1 MKKVKKM
8 KMERFFMKGRYM
20 SSILVLMV
28 LAGCSPKDKYEWN
41 AGMSAPKYYGNGG
54 PMVEYFYKGKSVAG
68 ASANIGFSPGWGVTA
83 GGYSGGEQYKDI
95 PDSVA
100 VSWICATDRIEYRGG
115 ARLPRERMLEL
126 FKNGFKTVYGM
137 KTTYT
142 SIVAGMA
149 PGGNTTIWL
158 RGSERLTEIIRF
170 KAENNGI
177 WKEHDEDYNR
187 YKKEVTSS
195 KSYINSE
202 GSIFRYL
209 HGVPYDVWE
218 KGDKE
223 YDYDIGFSSEEK
235 DVTPYMVFYTKDGT
249 WYQPSKGDLAFQ
261 SVDWQEW
268 GKFEYKENNNLIK
281 NLKLPVQI
289 HFLFE
294 YKGGN
299 YSTGIIL
306 PQDFKKYFEN
316 QANNRITIGVEKN
329 AETGILWVSGKKG
342 SQKVMRFKVFKAKED
357 DMGDFYPGGYSFPKG
372 FKIPK
377 WNGRTPIATPEFDY
391 WQEE

>member
-1 MKKVKKM
+1 MKR
-8 KMERFFMKGRYM
+8 EIFFMKGKFI
-20 SSILVLMV
+20 SSILVLLV

-54 PMVEYFYKGKSVAG
+54 PMVEYFYKGRSVAG
-68 ASANIGFSPGWGVTA
+68 ASANIGFDPGWGVTA

-100 VSWICATDRIEYRGG
+100 VSWICATDGIEYRGG

-177 WKEHDEDYNR
+177 WKEHDEDYNNYMR
-187 YKKEVTSS
+187 EITSS
-195 KSYINSE
+195 KEYINSE
-202 GSIFRYL
+202 ASIFQYL

-261 SVDWQEW
+261 SIDWQEW

-306 PQDFKKYFEN
+306 PRDFKKYFEN

-342 SQKVMRFKVFKAKED
+342 FQKVMRFKVFKAKED

-372 FKIPK
+372 FMIPK

>member
-1 MKKVKKM
+1 MKR
-8 KMERFFMKGRYM
+8 EIFFMKGKFI
-20 SSILVLMV
+20 SSILVLVV

-41 AGMSAPKYYGNGG
+41 AGLSGPKYYPSGA
-54 PMVEYFYKGKSVAG
+54 PRVEYFYKGKSVAG
-68 ASANIGFSPGWGVTA
+68 ASIGTGADQGWGVTA

-100 VSWICATDRIEYRGG
+100 VQWVCSVDNYLYKGG
-115 ARLPRERMLEL
+115 ARLPREHMLEL

-149 PGGNTTIWL
+149 PGGNATIWL
-158 RGSERLTEIIRF
+158 RGSERLTEVIRF
-170 KAENNGI
+170 KAQERL
-177 WKEHDEDYNR
+177 EDP
-187 YKKEVTSS
+187 
-195 KSYINSE
+195 YIDKDYREKTVKNW
-202 GSIFRYL
+202 GNYLTYWYL

-261 SVDWQEW
+261 SIDWQEW
-268 GKFEYKENNNLIK
+268 GKFKYKENNNLIK

-377 WNGRTPIATPEFDY
+377 WNGRIPIATPEFDY

>member
-1 MKKVKKM
+1 M
-8 KMERFFMKGRYM
+8 KMERFFMKGKFI
-20 SSILVLMV
+20 SNILVLLV

-41 AGMSAPKYYGNGG
+41 AGLSGPKYYPSGA
-54 PMVEYFYKGKSVAG
+54 PRVEYFYKGKSVAG
-68 ASANIGFSPGWGVTA
+68 ASIGTGADQGWGVTA
-83 GGYSGGEQYKDI
+83 GGYSGGDQYKDI

-100 VSWICATDRIEYRGG
+100 VQWVCSVDNYLYKGG

-149 PGGNTTIWL
+149 PGGNATIWL
-158 RGSERLTEIIRF
+158 RGSERLTEVIRF
-170 KAENNGI
+170 KAQERL
-177 WKEHDEDYNR
+177 EDP
-187 YKKEVTSS
+187 
-195 KSYINSE
+195 YIDKDYREKTVKNW
-202 GSIFRYL
+202 GNYLTYWYL
-209 HGVPYDVWE
+209 HGVPYDIWE

-261 SVDWQEW
+261 SIDWQEW

-281 NLKLPVQI
+281 NLKLPVEI

-342 SQKVMRFKVFKAKED
+342 FQKVMRFKVFKAKED

-377 WNGRTPIATPEFDY
+377 WNGRTPITTPEFDY

>member
-1 MKKVKKM
+1 MKR
-8 KMERFFMKGRYM
+8 EIFFMKGKFI
-20 SSILVLMV
+20 SSILVLLV

-100 VSWICATDRIEYRGG
+100 VSWICATDGIEYRGG

-126 FKNGFKTVYGM
+126 FKKGFKTVYGM

-149 PGGNTTIWL
+149 PGGNATIWL

-261 SVDWQEW
+261 SIDWQEW

>member
-1 MKKVKKM
+1 
-8 KMERFFMKGRYM
+8 MERFFMKGKFI
-20 SSILVLMV
+20 SNILVLLV

-41 AGMSAPKYYGNGG
+41 AGLSGPKYYPSGA
-54 PMVEYFYKGKSVAG
+54 PRVEYFYKGKSVAG
-68 ASANIGFSPGWGVTA
+68 ASIGTGADQGWGVTA

-100 VSWICATDRIEYRGG
+100 VQWVCSVDNYLYKGG
-115 ARLPRERMLEL
+115 TRLPRERMLEL

-149 PGGNTTIWL
+149 PGGNATIWL
-158 RGSERLTEIIRF
+158 RGSERLTEVIRF
-170 KAENNGI
+170 KAQERL
-177 WKEHDEDYNR
+177 EDP
-187 YKKEVTSS
+187 
-195 KSYINSE
+195 YIDKDYREKTVKNW
-202 GSIFRYL
+202 GNYLTYWYL
-209 HGVPYDVWE
+209 HGVPYDIWE

-223 YDYDIGFSSEEK
+223 YDYDIGFSSEGGQK
-235 DVTPYMVFYTKDGT
+235 IKPNVFTFYTKDGT

-281 NLKLPVQI
+281 KLKLPVEI
-289 HFLFE
+289 HFSVDYNDVL
-294 YKGGN
+294 YMGN
-299 YSTGIIL
+299 IVL

-329 AETGILWVSGKKG
+329 LETGILWVSGKKG
-342 SQKVMRFKVFKAKED
+342 FQKVMRFKLVEVKDEEQPY
-357 DMGDFYPGGYSFPKG
+357 FYSLPKG

>member
-1 MKKVKKM
+1 M
-8 KMERFFMKGRYM
+8 KMERFFMKGKFI
-20 SSILVLMV
+20 SSILVLVV
-28 LAGCSPKDKYEWN
+28 LTGCSPKDKYEWN
-41 AGMSAPKYYGNGG
+41 AGLSGPKYYPSGA
-54 PMVEYFYKGKSVAG
+54 PRVEYFYKGKSVAG
-68 ASANIGFSPGWGVTA
+68 ASIGTGADQGWGVTA
-83 GGYSGGEQYKDI
+83 GGYSGGDQYKDI

-100 VSWICATDRIEYRGG
+100 VQWVCSVDNYLYRGG
-115 ARLPRERMLEL
+115 TRLPRERILEL

-149 PGGNTTIWL
+149 PGGNATIWL
-158 RGSERLTEIIRF
+158 RGSERLTEVIRF
-170 KAENNGI
+170 KAQERL
-177 WKEHDEDYNR
+177 EDP
-187 YKKEVTSS
+187 
-195 KSYINSE
+195 YIDKDYREKTVKNW
-202 GSIFRYL
+202 GNYLTYWYL
-209 HGVPYDVWE
+209 HGVPYDIWE

-261 SVDWQEW
+261 SIDWQEW

-281 NLKLPVQI
+281 NLKLPVEI

-372 FKIPK
+372 FMIPK

>member
-1 MKKVKKM
+1 M
-8 KMERFFMKGRYM
+8 KMEIFFMKGKFI
-20 SSILVLMV
+20 SSILVLVV
-28 LAGCSPKDKYEWN
+28 LAGCNPKDKYEWN
-41 AGMSAPKYYGNGG
+41 AGLSGPKYYPSGA
-54 PMVEYFYKGKSVAG
+54 PRVEYFYKGKSVAG
-68 ASANIGFSPGWGVTA
+68 ASIGTGADQGWGVTA
-83 GGYSGGEQYKDI
+83 GGYSGGDQYKDI

-100 VSWICATDRIEYRGG
+100 VQWVCSVDNYLYRGG
-115 ARLPRERMLEL
+115 TRLPREHMLEL

-149 PGGNTTIWL
+149 PGGNATIWL
-158 RGSERLTEIIRF
+158 RGSERLTEVIRF
-170 KAENNGI
+170 KAQERL
-177 WKEHDEDYNR
+177 EDP
-187 YKKEVTSS
+187 
-195 KSYINSE
+195 YIDKDYREKTVKNW
-202 GSIFRYL
+202 GNYLTYWYL

-223 YDYDIGFSSEEK
+223 YDYDIGFSSEGGQK
-235 DVTPYMVFYTKDGT
+235 IKPNVFTFYTKDGT

-281 NLKLPVQI
+281 KLKLPVEI
-289 HFLFE
+289 HFSVDYNDVL
-294 YKGGN
+294 YMGN
-299 YSTGIIL
+299 IVL

-329 AETGILWVSGKKG
+329 LETGILWVSGKKG
-342 SQKVMRFKVFKAKED
+342 FQKVMRFKLVEVKDEEQPY
-357 DMGDFYPGGYSFPKG
+357 FYSLPKG

>member
-1 MKKVKKM
+1 
-8 KMERFFMKGRYM
+8 MERFFMKGRYM

>member
-1 MKKVKKM
+1 M
-8 KMERFFMKGRYM
+8 KMERFFMKGKFI

-100 VSWICATDRIEYRGG
+100 VSWICATDGIEYRGG

-126 FKNGFKTVYGM
+126 FKKGFKTVYGM

-149 PGGNTTIWL
+149 PGGNATIWL

-177 WKEHDEDYNR
+177 WKEHDEDYNN
-187 YKKEVTSS
+187 YMGEITSS
-195 KSYINSE
+195 KEYINSE
-202 GSIFRYL
+202 ASIFQYL

-261 SVDWQEW
+261 SIDWQEW

>member
-1 MKKVKKM
+1 M
-8 KMERFFMKGRYM
+8 KMERFFMKGKFI
-20 SSILVLMV
+20 SSILVLVV

-41 AGMSAPKYYGNGG
+41 AGLSGPKYYPSGA
-54 PMVEYFYKGKSVAG
+54 PRVEYFYKGKSVAG
-68 ASANIGFSPGWGVTA
+68 ASIGTGADQGWGVTA
-83 GGYSGGEQYKDI
+83 GGYSGGDQYKDI

-100 VSWICATDRIEYRGG
+100 VQWVCSVDNYLYRGG
-115 ARLPRERMLEL
+115 TRLPRERMLEL

-149 PGGNTTIWL
+149 PGGTATIWL
-158 RGSERLTEIIRF
+158 RGSERLTEVIRF
-170 KAENNGI
+170 KAQERL
-177 WKEHDEDYNR
+177 EDP
-187 YKKEVTSS
+187 
-195 KSYINSE
+195 YIDKDYREKTVKNW
-202 GSIFRYL
+202 GNYLTYWYL

-223 YDYDIGFSSEEK
+223 YDYDIGFSSEGGQK
-235 DVTPYMVFYTKDGT
+235 IKPNVFTFYTKDGT

-281 NLKLPVQI
+281 NLKLPVEI
-289 HFLFE
+289 HFSVDYNDVL
-294 YKGGN
+294 YMGN
-299 YSTGIIL
+299 IVL

-329 AETGILWVSGKKG
+329 LETGILWVSGKKG
-342 SQKVMRFKVFKAKED
+342 FQKVMRFKLVEVKDEEQPY
-357 DMGDFYPGGYSFPKG
+357 FYSLPKG

>member
-1 MKKVKKM
+1 MKR
-8 KMERFFMKGRYM
+8 EIFFMKGKFI
-20 SSILVLMV
+20 SSILVLVV

-41 AGMSAPKYYGNGG
+41 AGLSGPKYYPSGA
-54 PMVEYFYKGKSVAG
+54 PRVEYFYKGKSVAG
-68 ASANIGFSPGWGVTA
+68 ASIGTGADQGWGVTA

-100 VSWICATDRIEYRGG
+100 VQWVCSVDNYLYKGG
-115 ARLPRERMLEL
+115 ARLPREHMLEL

-149 PGGNTTIWL
+149 PGGNATIWL
-158 RGSERLTEIIRF
+158 RGSERLTEVIRF
-170 KAENNGI
+170 KAQERL
-177 WKEHDEDYNR
+177 EDP
-187 YKKEVTSS
+187 
-195 KSYINSE
+195 YIDKDYREKTVKNW
-202 GSIFRYL
+202 GNYLTYWYL

-235 DVTPYMVFYTKDGT
+235 DVTPYMVLYTKDGT

-261 SVDWQEW
+261 SIDWQEW

-377 WNGRTPIATPEFDY
+377 WNGRIPIATPEFDY

>member
-1 MKKVKKM
+1 MR
-8 KMERFFMKGRYM
+8 MEIFFMKGRYI
-20 SSILVLMV
+20 SSILVLVV

-41 AGMSAPKYYGNGG
+41 AGLSGPKYYPSGA
-54 PMVEYFYKGKSVAG
+54 PRVEYFYKGKSVAG
-68 ASANIGFSPGWGVTA
+68 ASIGTGADQGWGVTA
-83 GGYSGGEQYKDI
+83 GGYSGGDQYKDI

-100 VSWICATDRIEYRGG
+100 VQWVCSVDNYLYRGG
-115 ARLPRERMLEL
+115 TRLPRERMLEL

-149 PGGNTTIWL
+149 PGGNATIWL

-170 KAENNGI
+170 KAQERL
-177 WKEHDEDYNR
+177 EDP
-187 YKKEVTSS
+187 
-195 KSYINSE
+195 YIDKDYREKTVKNW
-202 GSIFRYL
+202 GNYLTYWYL
-209 HGVPYDVWE
+209 HGVPYDIWE

-223 YDYDIGFSSEEK
+223 YDYDIGFSSERGQK
-235 DVTPYMVFYTKDGT
+235 IKPNVFTFYTKDGT

-281 NLKLPVQI
+281 NLKLPVEI
-289 HFLFE
+289 HFSVDYNDVL
-294 YKGGN
+294 YMGN
-299 YSTGIIL
+299 IVL

-329 AETGILWVSGKKG
+329 LETGILWVSGKKG
-342 SQKVMRFKVFKAKED
+342 SQKVMRFKLVEVKDEEQPY
-357 DMGDFYPGGYSFPKG
+357 FYSLPKG

>member
-1 MKKVKKM
+1 M
-8 KMERFFMKGRYM
+8 KMERFFMKGKFI
-20 SSILVLMV
+20 SSILVLVV

-41 AGMSAPKYYGNGG
+41 AGLSGPKYYPSGA
-54 PMVEYFYKGKSVAG
+54 PRVEYFYKGKSVAG
-68 ASANIGFSPGWGVTA
+68 ASIGTGADQGWGVTA
-83 GGYSGGEQYKDI
+83 GGYSGGDQYKDI

-100 VSWICATDRIEYRGG
+100 VQWVCSVDNYLYRGG
-115 ARLPRERMLEL
+115 TRLPRERMLEL

-149 PGGNTTIWL
+149 PGGNATIWL
-158 RGSERLTEIIRF
+158 RGSERLTEVIRF
-170 KAENNGI
+170 KAQERL
-177 WKEHDEDYNR
+177 EDP
-187 YKKEVTSS
+187 
-195 KSYINSE
+195 YIDKDYREKTVKNW
-202 GSIFRYL
+202 GNYLTYWYL
-209 HGVPYDVWE
+209 HGVPYDIWE

-223 YDYDIGFSSEEK
+223 YDYDIGFSSEGGQK
-235 DVTPYMVFYTKDGT
+235 IKPNVFTFYTKDGT

-281 NLKLPVQI
+281 KLKLPVEI
-289 HFLFE
+289 HFSVDYNDVL
-294 YKGGN
+294 YMGN
-299 YSTGIIL
+299 IVL

-329 AETGILWVSGKKG
+329 LETGILWVSGKKG
-342 SQKVMRFKVFKAKED
+342 FQKVMRFKLVEVKDEEQPY
-357 DMGDFYPGGYSFPKG
+357 FYSLPKG

>member
-1 MKKVKKM
+1 MKR
-8 KMERFFMKGRYM
+8 EIFFMKGKFI
-20 SSILVLMV
+20 SSILVLLV

-68 ASANIGFSPGWGVTA
+68 ASANIGFDPGWGVTA
-83 GGYSGGEQYKDI
+83 GGYSGGDQYKDI

-100 VSWICATDRIEYRGG
+100 VSWICATDGIEYRGG

-149 PGGNTTIWL
+149 PGGNATIWL

-177 WKEHDEDYNR
+177 WKEHDEDYNNYMR
-187 YKKEVTSS
+187 EITSS
-195 KSYINSE
+195 KEYINSE
-202 GSIFRYL
+202 ASIFQYL

-261 SVDWQEW
+261 SIDWQEW

>member
-1 MKKVKKM
+1 M
-8 KMERFFMKGRYM
+8 KMERFFMKGKFI

-68 ASANIGFSPGWGVTA
+68 ASANIGFAPGWGVTA
-83 GGYSGGEQYKDI
+83 GGYSGGDQYKDI

-126 FKNGFKTVYGM
+126 FKKGFKTVYGM

-149 PGGNTTIWL
+149 PGGNATIWL

-261 SVDWQEW
+261 SIDWQEW

>member
-1 MKKVKKM
+1 MR
-8 KMERFFMKGRYM
+8 MEIFFMKGKFIN
-20 SSILVLMV
+20 SILVLVV

-41 AGMSAPKYYGNGG
+41 AGLSGPKYYPSGA
-54 PMVEYFYKGKSVAG
+54 PRVEYFYKGKSVAG
-68 ASANIGFSPGWGVTA
+68 ASIGTGADQGWGVTA

-100 VSWICATDRIEYRGG
+100 VRWVCAIDRIEYRGG

-126 FKNGFKTVYGM
+126 FKKGFKTVYGM

-149 PGGNTTIWL
+149 PGGNATIWL
-158 RGSERLTEIIRF
+158 RGSERLTEVIRF
-170 KAENNGI
+170 KAQERL
-177 WKEHDEDYNR
+177 EDP
-187 YKKEVTSS
+187 
-195 KSYINSE
+195 YIDKDYREKTVKNW
-202 GSIFRYL
+202 GNYLTYWYL

-223 YDYDIGFSSEEK
+223 YDYDIGFSSEGGQK
-235 DVTPYMVFYTKDGT
+235 IKPNVFTFYTKDGT

-281 NLKLPVQI
+281 NLKLPVEI
-289 HFLFE
+289 HFSVDYNDVL
-294 YKGGN
+294 YMGN
-299 YSTGIIL
+299 IVL

-329 AETGILWVSGKKG
+329 LETGILWVSGKKG
-342 SQKVMRFKVFKAKED
+342 FQKVMRFKLVEVKDEEQPY
-357 DMGDFYPGGYSFPKG
+357 FYSLPKG

>member
-1 MKKVKKM
+1 MR
-8 KMERFFMKGRYM
+8 MERFFMKGRYI
-20 SSILVLMV
+20 SSILVLVV

-41 AGMSAPKYYGNGG
+41 AGLSGPKYYPSGA
-54 PMVEYFYKGKSVAG
+54 PRVEYFYKGKSVAG
-68 ASANIGFSPGWGVTA
+68 ASIGTGADQGWGVTA
-83 GGYSGGEQYKDI
+83 GGYSGGDQYKDI

-100 VSWICATDRIEYRGG
+100 VQWVCSVDNYLYRGG
-115 ARLPRERMLEL
+115 TRLPRERMLEL

-137 KTTYT
+137 KTSYT

-149 PGGNTTIWL
+149 PGGNATIWL
-158 RGSERLTEIIRF
+158 RGSERLTEVIRF
-170 KAENNGI
+170 KAQERL
-177 WKEHDEDYNR
+177 EDP
-187 YKKEVTSS
+187 
-195 KSYINSE
+195 YIDKDYREKTVKNW
-202 GSIFRYL
+202 GNYLTYWYL
-209 HGVPYDVWE
+209 HGVPYDIWE

-281 NLKLPVQI
+281 KLKLPVEI
-289 HFLFE
+289 HFSVDYNDVL
-294 YKGGN
+294 YMGN
-299 YSTGIIL
+299 IVL

-329 AETGILWVSGKKG
+329 LETGILWVSGKKG
-342 SQKVMRFKVFKAKED
+342 FQKVMRFKLVEVKDEEQPY
-357 DMGDFYPGGYSFPKG
+357 FYSLPKG

>member
-1 MKKVKKM
+1 M
-8 KMERFFMKGRYM
+8 KMEIFFMKGKFI
-20 SSILVLMV
+20 SNILVLLV

-41 AGMSAPKYYGNGG
+41 AGLSGPKYYPSGA
-54 PMVEYFYKGKSVAG
+54 PRVEYFYKGKSVAG
-68 ASANIGFSPGWGVTA
+68 ASIGTGADQGWGVTA
-83 GGYSGGEQYKDI
+83 GGYSGGDQYKDI

-100 VSWICATDRIEYRGG
+100 VQWVCSVDNYLYKGG

-149 PGGNTTIWL
+149 PGGNAAIWL
-158 RGSERLTEIIRF
+158 RGSERLTEVIRF
-170 KAENNGI
+170 KAQERL
-177 WKEHDEDYNR
+177 EDP
-187 YKKEVTSS
+187 
-195 KSYINSE
+195 YIDKDYREKTVKNW
-202 GSIFRYL
+202 GNYLTYWYL
-209 HGVPYDVWE
+209 HGVPYDIWE

-223 YDYDIGFSSEEK
+223 YDYDIGFSSEEGQK
-235 DVTPYMVFYTKDGT
+235 IKPNVFTFYTKDGT

-281 NLKLPVQI
+281 NLKLPVEI

-342 SQKVMRFKVFKAKED
+342 FQKVMRFKVFKAKED

>member
-1 MKKVKKM
+1 M
-8 KMERFFMKGRYM
+8 KMERFFMKGKFI
-20 SSILVLMV
+20 SSILVLVV
-28 LAGCSPKDKYEWN
+28 LTGCSPKDKYEWN
-41 AGMSAPKYYGNGG
+41 AGLSGPKYYPSGA
-54 PMVEYFYKGKSVAG
+54 PRVEYFYKGKSVAG
-68 ASANIGFSPGWGVTA
+68 ASIGTGADQGWGVTA
-83 GGYSGGEQYKDI
+83 GGYSGGDQYKDI

-100 VSWICATDRIEYRGG
+100 VQWVCSVDNYLYKGG

-149 PGGNTTIWL
+149 PGGNATIWL

-177 WKEHDEDYNR
+177 WMEHDEDYNKYER
-187 YKKEVTSS
+187 ETITSKE
-195 KSYINSE
+195 YINSE
-202 GSIFRYL
+202 FNIFRYL
-209 HGVPYDVWE
+209 HGVPYDIWE

-261 SVDWQEW
+261 SIDWQEW

-281 NLKLPVQI
+281 NLKLPVEI

>member
-1 MKKVKKM
+1 MR
-8 KMERFFMKGRYM
+8 MERFFMKGRYI
-20 SSILVLMV
+20 SSILVLVV
-28 LAGCSPKDKYEWN
+28 LTGCSPKDKYEWN

-83 GGYSGGEQYKDI
+83 GGYSGGDQYKDI

-149 PGGNTTIWL
+149 PGGNATIWL

-261 SVDWQEW
+261 SIDWQEW

-342 SQKVMRFKVFKAKED
+342 FQKVMRFKVFKAKED

>member
-1 MKKVKKM
+1 MR
-8 KMERFFMKGRYM
+8 MERFFMKGKFI
-20 SSILVLMV
+20 SSILALLVLV
-28 LAGCSPKDKYEWN
+28 GCSPKDKYEWN
-41 AGMSAPKYYGNGG
+41 AGLSGPKYYPSGA
-54 PMVEYFYKGKSVAG
+54 PRVEYFYKGKSVAG
-68 ASANIGFSPGWGVTA
+68 ASIGTGADQGWGVTA

-100 VSWICATDRIEYRGG
+100 VQWVCSVDNYLYKGG
-115 ARLPRERMLEL
+115 ARLPREHMLEL

-149 PGGNTTIWL
+149 PGGNAVIWL
-158 RGSERLTEIIRF
+158 RGSERLTEVIRF
-170 KAENNGI
+170 KAQERL
-177 WKEHDEDYNR
+177 EDP
-187 YKKEVTSS
+187 
-195 KSYINSE
+195 YIDKDYREKTVKNW
-202 GSIFRYL
+202 GNYLTYWYL

-223 YDYDIGFSSEEK
+223 YDYDIGFSSEGGQK
-235 DVTPYMVFYTKDGT
+235 IKPNVFTFYTKDGT

-261 SVDWQEW
+261 PVDWQEW

-281 NLKLPVQI
+281 NLKLPVEI
-289 HFLFE
+289 HFSVDYNDVL
-294 YKGGN
+294 YMGN
-299 YSTGIIL
+299 IVL

-329 AETGILWVSGKKG
+329 LETGILWVSGKKG
-342 SQKVMRFKVFKAKED
+342 FQKVMRFKLVEVKDEEQPY
-357 DMGDFYPGGYSFPKG
+357 FYSLPKG

>member
-1 MKKVKKM
+1 MKR
-8 KMERFFMKGRYM
+8 EIFFMKGKFI
-20 SSILVLMV
+20 SNILVLVV

-41 AGMSAPKYYGNGG
+41 AGLSGPKYYPSGA
-54 PMVEYFYKGKSVAG
+54 PRVEYFYKGKSVAG
-68 ASANIGFSPGWGVTA
+68 ASIGTGADQGWGVTA

-100 VSWICATDRIEYRGG
+100 VQWVCSVDNYLYKGG

-149 PGGNTTIWL
+149 PGGNAVIWL
-158 RGSERLTEIIRF
+158 RGSERLTEVIRF
-170 KAENNGI
+170 KAQERL
-177 WKEHDEDYNR
+177 EDP
-187 YKKEVTSS
+187 
-195 KSYINSE
+195 YIDKDYREKTVKNW
-202 GSIFRYL
+202 GNYLTYWYL

-261 SVDWQEW
+261 SIDWQEW

-306 PQDFKKYFEN
+306 PRDFKKYFEN

>member
-1 MKKVKKM
+1 M
-8 KMERFFMKGRYM
+8 KMERFFMKGKFI
-20 SSILVLMV
+20 SNILVLLV

-41 AGMSAPKYYGNGG
+41 AGLSGPKYYPSGA
-54 PMVEYFYKGKSVAG
+54 PRVEYFYKGNSVAAASIGTG
-68 ASANIGFSPGWGVTA
+68 ADQGWGVTA

-100 VSWICATDRIEYRGG
+100 VQWVCSVDNYLYKGG
-115 ARLPRERMLEL
+115 ARLPREHMLEL

-149 PGGNTTIWL
+149 PGGNAVIWL
-158 RGSERLTEIIRF
+158 RGSERLTEVIRF
-170 KAENNGI
+170 KAQERL
-177 WKEHDEDYNR
+177 EDP
-187 YKKEVTSS
+187 
-195 KSYINSE
+195 YIDKDYREKTVKNW
-202 GSIFRYL
+202 GNYLTYWYL

-261 SVDWQEW
+261 SIDWQEW

>member
-1 MKKVKKM
+1 
-8 KMERFFMKGRYM
+8 MERFFMKGKFI
-20 SSILVLMV
+20 SSILVLVV

-41 AGMSAPKYYGNGG
+41 AGLSGPKYYPSGA
-54 PMVEYFYKGKSVAG
+54 PRVEYFYKGKSVAG
-68 ASANIGFSPGWGVTA
+68 ASIGTGADQGWGVTA

-100 VSWICATDRIEYRGG
+100 VQWVCSVDNYLYKGG
-115 ARLPRERMLEL
+115 TRLPRERMLEL

-149 PGGNTTIWL
+149 PGGNATIWL
-158 RGSERLTEIIRF
+158 RGSERLTEVIRF
-170 KAENNGI
+170 KAQERL
-177 WKEHDEDYNR
+177 EDP
-187 YKKEVTSS
+187 
-195 KSYINSE
+195 YIDKDYREKTVKNW
-202 GSIFRYL
+202 GNYLTYWYL
-209 HGVPYDVWE
+209 HGVPYDIWE

-281 NLKLPVQI
+281 NLKLPVEI
-289 HFLFE
+289 HFSVDYNDVL
-294 YKGGN
+294 YMGN
-299 YSTGIIL
+299 IVL

-329 AETGILWVSGKKG
+329 LETGILWVSGKKG
-342 SQKVMRFKVFKAKED
+342 FQKVMRFKLVEVKDEEQPY
-357 DMGDFYPGGYSFPKG
+357 FYSLPKG

>member
-1 MKKVKKM
+1 M
-8 KMERFFMKGRYM
+8 KMERFFMKGKFI
-20 SSILVLMV
+20 SSILALVV

-41 AGMSAPKYYGNGG
+41 AGLSGPKYYPSGA
-54 PMVEYFYKGKSVAG
+54 PRVEYFYKGKSVAG
-68 ASANIGFSPGWGVTA
+68 ASIGTGADQGWGVTA
-83 GGYSGGEQYKDI
+83 GGYSGGDQYKDI

-100 VSWICATDRIEYRGG
+100 VQWVCSVDNYLYRGG
-115 ARLPRERMLEL
+115 TRLPRERMLEL

-149 PGGNTTIWL
+149 PGGNATIWL
-158 RGSERLTEIIRF
+158 RGSERLTEVIRF
-170 KAENNGI
+170 KAQERL
-177 WKEHDEDYNR
+177 EDP
-187 YKKEVTSS
+187 
-195 KSYINSE
+195 YIDKDYREKTVKNW
-202 GSIFRYL
+202 GNYLTYWYL
-209 HGVPYDVWE
+209 HGVPYDIWE

-223 YDYDIGFSSEEK
+223 YDYDIGFSSEGGQK
-235 DVTPYMVFYTKDGT
+235 IKPNVFTFYTKDGT

-281 NLKLPVQI
+281 KLKLPVEI
-289 HFLFE
+289 HFSVDYNDVL
-294 YKGGN
+294 YMGN
-299 YSTGIIL
+299 IVL

-342 SQKVMRFKVFKAKED
+342 FQKVMRFKLVEVKDEEQPY
-357 DMGDFYPGGYSFPKG
+357 FYSLPKG

>member
-1 MKKVKKM
+1 MR
-8 KMERFFMKGRYM
+8 MERFFMKGKFI

-41 AGMSAPKYYGNGG
+41 AGLSGPKYYPSGA
-54 PMVEYFYKGKSVAG
+54 PRVEYFYKGKSVAG
-68 ASANIGFSPGWGVTA
+68 ASIGTGADQGWGVTA
-83 GGYSGGEQYKDI
+83 GGYSGGDQYKDI

-100 VSWICATDRIEYRGG
+100 VQWVCSVDNYLYRGG
-115 ARLPRERMLEL
+115 TRLPRERMLEL

-149 PGGNTTIWL
+149 PGGNATIWL

-170 KAENNGI
+170 KAQERL
-177 WKEHDEDYNR
+177 EDP
-187 YKKEVTSS
+187 
-195 KSYINSE
+195 YIDKDYREKTVKNW
-202 GSIFRYL
+202 GNYLTYWYL

-223 YDYDIGFSSEEK
+223 YDYDIGFSSEGGQK
-235 DVTPYMVFYTKDGT
+235 IKPNVFTFYTKDGT

-281 NLKLPVQI
+281 NLKLPVEI
-289 HFLFE
+289 HFSVDYNDVL
-294 YKGGN
+294 YMGN
-299 YSTGIIL
+299 IVL

-329 AETGILWVSGKKG
+329 LETGILWVSGKKG
-342 SQKVMRFKVFKAKED
+342 FQKVMRFKLVEVKDEEQPY
-357 DMGDFYPGGYSFPKG
+357 FYSLPKG

>member
-1 MKKVKKM
+1 MR
-8 KMERFFMKGRYM
+8 MERFFMKGKFI
-20 SSILVLMV
+20 SNILVLVV

-68 ASANIGFSPGWGVTA
+68 ASANIGFDPGWGVTA
-83 GGYSGGEQYKDI
+83 GGYSGGDQYKDI

-126 FKNGFKTVYGM
+126 FKKGFKTVYGM

-149 PGGNTTIWL
+149 PGGNATIWL

-261 SVDWQEW
+261 SIDWQEW

-377 WNGRTPIATPEFDY
+377 WNGRIPIATPEFDY

>member
-1 MKKVKKM
+1 M
-8 KMERFFMKGRYM
+8 KMERFFMKGKFI
-20 SSILVLMV
+20 SSILVLVV

-83 GGYSGGEQYKDI
+83 GGYSGGDQYKDI

-100 VSWICATDRIEYRGG
+100 VSWICATDRIEYRGE

-149 PGGNTTIWL
+149 PGGNATIWL

-261 SVDWQEW
+261 SIDWQEW

-306 PQDFKKYFEN
+306 PRDFKKYFEN

>member
-1 MKKVKKM
+1 MKR
-8 KMERFFMKGRYM
+8 EIFFMKGKFI
-20 SSILVLMV
+20 SSILVLVV

-68 ASANIGFSPGWGVTA
+68 ASIGTGADQGWGVTA

-100 VSWICATDRIEYRGG
+100 VQWVCSVDNYLYKGG
-115 ARLPRERMLEL
+115 ARLPREHMLEL

-149 PGGNTTIWL
+149 PGGNATIWL
-158 RGSERLTEIIRF
+158 RGSERLTEVIRF
-170 KAENNGI
+170 KAQERL
-177 WKEHDEDYNR
+177 EDP
-187 YKKEVTSS
+187 
-195 KSYINSE
+195 YIDKDYREKTVKNW
-202 GSIFRYL
+202 GNYLTYWYL

-261 SVDWQEW
+261 SIDWQEW

-377 WNGRTPIATPEFDY
+377 WNGRIPIATPEFDY

>member
-1 MKKVKKM
+1 MKR
-8 KMERFFMKGRYM
+8 EIFFMKGKFI
-20 SSILVLMV
+20 SNILVLLV

-41 AGMSAPKYYGNGG
+41 AGLSGPKYYPSGA
-54 PMVEYFYKGKSVAG
+54 PRVEYFYKGKSVAG
-68 ASANIGFSPGWGVTA
+68 ASIGTGADQGWGVTA
-83 GGYSGGEQYKDI
+83 GGYSGGDQYKDI

-100 VSWICATDRIEYRGG
+100 VQWVCSVDNYLYKGG

-149 PGGNTTIWL
+149 PGGNVTIWL
-158 RGSERLTEIIRF
+158 RGSERLTEVIRF
-170 KAENNGI
+170 KAQERL
-177 WKEHDEDYNR
+177 EDP
-187 YKKEVTSS
+187 
-195 KSYINSE
+195 YIDKDYREKTVKNW
-202 GSIFRYL
+202 GNYLTYWYL

-261 SVDWQEW
+261 SIDWQEW

>member
-1 MKKVKKM
+1 M
-8 KMERFFMKGRYM
+8 
-20 SSILVLMV
+20 
-28 LAGCSPKDKYEWN
+28 
-41 AGMSAPKYYGNGG
+41 
-54 PMVEYFYKGKSVAG
+54 
-68 ASANIGFSPGWGVTA
+68 TT
-83 GGYSGGEQYKDI
+83 GGYSGGDQYKDI

-100 VSWICATDRIEYRGG
+100 VQWVCSVDNYLYRGG
-115 ARLPRERMLEL
+115 TRLPRERILEL

-149 PGGNTTIWL
+149 PGGNATIWL
-158 RGSERLTEIIRF
+158 RGSERLTEVIRF
-170 KAENNGI
+170 KAQERL
-177 WKEHDEDYNR
+177 EDP
-187 YKKEVTSS
+187 
-195 KSYINSE
+195 YIDKDYREKTVKNW
-202 GSIFRYL
+202 GNYLTYWYL
-209 HGVPYDVWE
+209 HGVPYDIWE

-223 YDYDIGFSSEEK
+223 YDYDIGFSSERGQK
-235 DVTPYMVFYTKDGT
+235 IK
-249 WYQPSKGDLAFQ
+249 PSKGDLAFQ

-281 NLKLPVQI
+281 NLKLPVEI
-289 HFLFE
+289 HFSVDYNDVL
-294 YKGGN
+294 YMGN
-299 YSTGIIL
+299 IVL

-329 AETGILWVSGKKG
+329 LETGILWVSGKKG
-342 SQKVMRFKVFKAKED
+342 FQKVMRFKLVEVKDEEQPY
-357 DMGDFYPGGYSFPKG
+357 FYSLPKG

>member
-1 MKKVKKM
+1 
-8 KMERFFMKGRYM
+8 MERFFMKGKFI
-20 SSILVLMV
+20 SSILVLLV

-41 AGMSAPKYYGNGG
+41 AGLSGPKYYPSGA
-54 PMVEYFYKGKSVAG
+54 PRVEYFYKGKSVAG
-68 ASANIGFSPGWGVTA
+68 ASIGTGADQGWGVTA

-149 PGGNTTIWL
+149 PGGNATIWL
-158 RGSERLTEIIRF
+158 RGSERLTEVIRF
-170 KAENNGI
+170 KAQERL
-177 WKEHDEDYNR
+177 EDP
-187 YKKEVTSS
+187 
-195 KSYINSE
+195 YIDKDYREKTVKNW
-202 GSIFRYL
+202 GNYLTYWYL

-223 YDYDIGFSSEEK
+223 YDYDIGFSSERGQK
-235 DVTPYMVFYTKDGT
+235 IKPNVFTFYTKDGT

-281 NLKLPVQI
+281 NLKLPVEI
-289 HFLFE
+289 HFSVDYNDVL
-294 YKGGN
+294 YMGN
-299 YSTGIIL
+299 IVL

-329 AETGILWVSGKKG
+329 LETGILWVSGKKG
-342 SQKVMRFKVFKAKED
+342 FQKVMRFKLVEVKDEEQPY
-357 DMGDFYPGGYSFPKG
+357 FYSLPKG

>member
-1 MKKVKKM
+1 M
-8 KMERFFMKGRYM
+8 KMERFFMKGKFI
-20 SSILVLMV
+20 SNILVLLV

-41 AGMSAPKYYGNGG
+41 AGLSGPKYYPSGA
-54 PMVEYFYKGKSVAG
+54 PRVEYFYKGKSVAG
-68 ASANIGFSPGWGVTA
+68 ASIGTGADQGWGVTA

-100 VSWICATDRIEYRGG
+100 VRWVCSVDNYLYKGG
-115 ARLPRERMLEL
+115 TRLPRERMLEL

-149 PGGNTTIWL
+149 PGGNATIWL
-158 RGSERLTEIIRF
+158 RGSERLTEVIRF
-170 KAENNGI
+170 KAQERL
-177 WKEHDEDYNR
+177 EDP
-187 YKKEVTSS
+187 
-195 KSYINSE
+195 YIDKDYREKTVKNW
-202 GSIFRYL
+202 GNYLTYWYL

-223 YDYDIGFSSEEK
+223 YDYDIGFSSEEGQK
-235 DVTPYMVFYTKDGT
+235 IKPNVFTFYTKDGT

-281 NLKLPVQI
+281 NLKLPVEI
-289 HFLFE
+289 HFSVDYNDVL
-294 YKGGN
+294 YMGN
-299 YSTGIIL
+299 IVL

-329 AETGILWVSGKKG
+329 LETGILWVSGKKG
-342 SQKVMRFKVFKAKED
+342 FQKVMRFKLVEVKDEEQPY
-357 DMGDFYPGGYSFPKG
+357 FYSLPKG

>member
-1 MKKVKKM
+1 MR
-8 KMERFFMKGRYM
+8 MERFFMKGKFI
-20 SSILVLMV
+20 SSILVLLV

-41 AGMSAPKYYGNGG
+41 AGLSGPKYYPSGA
-54 PMVEYFYKGKSVAG
+54 PRVEYFYKGKSVARASIGTG
-68 ASANIGFSPGWGVTA
+68 ADQGWGVTA

-100 VSWICATDRIEYRGG
+100 VQWVCSVDNYLYKGG
-115 ARLPRERMLEL
+115 ARLPREHMLEL

-149 PGGNTTIWL
+149 PGGNAVIWL
-158 RGSERLTEIIRF
+158 RGSERLTEVIRF
-170 KAENNGI
+170 KAQERL
-177 WKEHDEDYNR
+177 EDP
-187 YKKEVTSS
+187 
-195 KSYINSE
+195 YIDKDYREKTVKNW
-202 GSIFRYL
+202 GNYLTYWYL

-223 YDYDIGFSSEEK
+223 YDYDIGFSSEGGQK
-235 DVTPYMVFYTKDGT
+235 IKPNVFTFYTKDGT

-261 SVDWQEW
+261 SIDWQEW

-281 NLKLPVQI
+281 NLKLPVEI
-289 HFLFE
+289 HFSVDYNDVL
-294 YKGGN
+294 YMGN
-299 YSTGIIL
+299 IVL

-329 AETGILWVSGKKG
+329 LETGILWVSGKKG
-342 SQKVMRFKVFKAKED
+342 FQKVMRFKLVEVKDEEQPY
-357 DMGDFYPGGYSFPKG
+357 FYSLPKG

>member
-1 MKKVKKM
+1 M
-8 KMERFFMKGRYM
+8 KMERFFMKGKFI
-20 SSILVLMV
+20 SSILVLLV

-149 PGGNTTIWL
+149 PGGNATIWL
-158 RGSERLTEIIRF
+158 RGSERLTEVIRF
-170 KAENNGI
+170 KAQERL
-177 WKEHDEDYNR
+177 EDP
-187 YKKEVTSS
+187 
-195 KSYINSE
+195 YIDKDYREKTVKNW
-202 GSIFRYL
+202 GNYLTYWYL
-209 HGVPYDVWE
+209 HGVPYDIWE

-329 AETGILWVSGKKG
+329 LETGILWVSGKKG
-342 SQKVMRFKVFKAKED
+342 FQKVMRFKLVEVKDEEQPY
-357 DMGDFYPGGYSFPKG
+357 FYSLPKG

>member
-1 MKKVKKM
+1 MR
-8 KMERFFMKGRYM
+8 MERFFMKGKFI

-41 AGMSAPKYYGNGG
+41 AGLSGPKYYPSGA
-54 PMVEYFYKGKSVAG
+54 PRVEYFYKGKSVAG
-68 ASANIGFSPGWGVTA
+68 ASIGTGADQGWGVTA
-83 GGYSGGEQYKDI
+83 GGYSGGDQYKDI

-100 VSWICATDRIEYRGG
+100 VQWVCSVDNYLYKGG

-149 PGGNTTIWL
+149 PGGNATIWL

-170 KAENNGI
+170 KAQERL
-177 WKEHDEDYNR
+177 EDP
-187 YKKEVTSS
+187 
-195 KSYINSE
+195 YIDKDYREKTVKNW
-202 GSIFRYL
+202 GNYLTYWYL

-223 YDYDIGFSSEEK
+223 YDYDIGFSSEGGQK
-235 DVTPYMVFYTKDGT
+235 IKPNVFTFYTKDGT

-281 NLKLPVQI
+281 NLKLPVEI
-289 HFLFE
+289 HFSVDYNDVL
-294 YKGGN
+294 YMGN
-299 YSTGIIL
+299 IVL

-329 AETGILWVSGKKG
+329 LETGILWVSGKKG
-342 SQKVMRFKVFKAKED
+342 FQKVMRFKLVEVKDEEQPY
-357 DMGDFYPGGYSFPKG
+357 FYSLPKG

>member
-1 MKKVKKM
+1 M
-8 KMERFFMKGRYM
+8 KMERFFMKGKFI
-20 SSILVLMV
+20 SNILVLLV

-41 AGMSAPKYYGNGG
+41 AGLSGPKYYPSGA
-54 PMVEYFYKGKSVAG
+54 PRVEYFYKGKSVAG
-68 ASANIGFSPGWGVTA
+68 ASIGTGADQGWGVTA
-83 GGYSGGEQYKDI
+83 GGYSGGDQYKDI

-100 VSWICATDRIEYRGG
+100 VQWVCSVDNYLYRGG

-149 PGGNTTIWL
+149 PGGNVTIWL
-158 RGSERLTEIIRF
+158 RGSERLTEVIRF
-170 KAENNGI
+170 KAQERL
-177 WKEHDEDYNR
+177 EDP
-187 YKKEVTSS
+187 
-195 KSYINSE
+195 YIDKDYREKTVKNW
-202 GSIFRYL
+202 GNYLTYWYL

-261 SVDWQEW
+261 SIDWQEW

>member
-1 MKKVKKM
+1 MR
-8 KMERFFMKGRYM
+8 MERFFMKGKFI

-41 AGMSAPKYYGNGG
+41 AGLSGPKYYPSGA
-54 PMVEYFYKGKSVAG
+54 PRVEYFYKGKSVAG
-68 ASANIGFSPGWGVTA
+68 ASIGTGADQGWGVTA

-100 VSWICATDRIEYRGG
+100 VQWVCSVDNYLYKGG

-149 PGGNTTIWL
+149 PRGNATIWL
-158 RGSERLTEIIRF
+158 RGSERLTEVIRF
-170 KAENNGI
+170 KAQERL
-177 WKEHDEDYNR
+177 EDP
-187 YKKEVTSS
+187 
-195 KSYINSE
+195 YIDKDYREKTVKNW
-202 GSIFRYL
+202 GNYLTYWYL

-223 YDYDIGFSSEEK
+223 YDYDIGFSSEGGQRIK
-235 DVTPYMVFYTKDGT
+235 PNVFTFYTKDGT

-281 NLKLPVQI
+281 NLKLPVEI
-289 HFLFE
+289 HFSVDYNDVL
-294 YKGGN
+294 YMGN
-299 YSTGIIL
+299 IVL

-329 AETGILWVSGKKG
+329 LETGILWVSGKKG
-342 SQKVMRFKVFKAKED
+342 SQKVMRFKLVEVKDEEQPY
-357 DMGDFYPGGYSFPKG
+357 FYSLPKG

>member
-1 MKKVKKM
+1 MR
-8 KMERFFMKGRYM
+8 MERFFMKGKFI
-20 SSILVLMV
+20 SSILVLVV

-41 AGMSAPKYYGNGG
+41 AGLSGPKYYPSGA
-54 PMVEYFYKGKSVAG
+54 PRVEYFYKGKSVAG
-68 ASANIGFSPGWGVTA
+68 ASIGTGADQGWGVTA

-100 VSWICATDRIEYRGG
+100 VQWVCSVDNYLYKGG

-149 PGGNTTIWL
+149 PGGNATIWL
-158 RGSERLTEIIRF
+158 RGSERLTEVIRF
-170 KAENNGI
+170 KAQERL
-177 WKEHDEDYNR
+177 EDP
-187 YKKEVTSS
+187 
-195 KSYINSE
+195 YIDKDYREKTVKNW
-202 GSIFRYL
+202 GNYLTYWYL

-223 YDYDIGFSSEEK
+223 YDYDIGFSSEGGQRIK
-235 DVTPYMVFYTKDGT
+235 PNVFTFYTKDGT

-281 NLKLPVQI
+281 NLKLPVEI
-289 HFLFE
+289 HFSVDYNDVL
-294 YKGGN
+294 YMGN
-299 YSTGIIL
+299 IVL

-316 QANNRITIGVEKN
+316 QANNRITIGVEKKL
-329 AETGILWVSGKKG
+329 ETGILWVSGKKG
-342 SQKVMRFKVFKAKED
+342 SQKVMRFKLVEVKDEEQPY
-357 DMGDFYPGGYSFPKG
+357 FYSLPKG

>member
-1 MKKVKKM
+1 
-8 KMERFFMKGRYM
+8 MKGRYI
-20 SSILVLMV
+20 SSILVLVV

-83 GGYSGGEQYKDI
+83 GGYSGGDQYKDI

-126 FKNGFKTVYGM
+126 FKKGFKTVYGM

-149 PGGNTTIWL
+149 PGGNVTIWL

-261 SVDWQEW
+261 SIDWQEW